1 MKKQLQATLLA
12 VVTGVAASSA
22 QAATY
27 NGDLLIGF
35 TAQSGTD
42 VIYDLGA
49 TSSLFNG
56 QTWNLSS
63 LLSGFNL
70 STVNWGVIGDKSGT
84 PRVAW
89 TTTAV
94 GGAVPANLPS
104 NTKWATLDT
113 ATKSIYQ
120 NFSTAGAGVS
130 LSIAATDDNSW
141 NQQTINGTLATAYH
155 NAYANPNV
163 VGLTSDTFY
172 QVSANNTSPVELGS
186 FSLGADSMVT
196 YTTVAVPE
204 PSTYSLLAGAGLLAV
219 SLRNQF
225 RRKQA

>member
-1 MKKQLQATLLA
+1 MKKQLKAVILA
-12 VVTGVAASSA
+12 AAAVAATSA

-49 TSSLFNG
+49 ASSLANG
-56 QTWNLSS
+56 QTWDLSS

-94 GGAVPANLPS
+94 GAGAPPFLPS
-104 NTKWATLDT
+104 NTKWGTLDT
-113 ATKSIYQ
+113 ATKSIYSG
-120 NFSTAGAGVS
+120 FATAGAGVS
-130 LSIAATDDNSW
+130 LSIDATLDNSW

-172 QVSANNTSPVELGS
+172 QVSANNTAPMELGN
-186 FSLGADSMVT
+186 FALGANGTVT

-204 PSTYSLLAGAGLLAV
+204 PSTYGLLAGAGLLAV